1 MNKPKLH
8 SLFIDFGGC
17 VDLRQE
23 VNIVHDEPLNLSA
36 TLDLAQINKL
46 THHNNHQ
53 VRIGDILM
61 GFGLDSIDELLELG
75 EVVGN

>member
-1 MNKPKLH
+1 MNKPELDG
-8 SLFIDFGGC
+8 LFVDFGGF

-23 VNIVHDEPLNLSA
+23 VNIVHNQPLNLPT

-46 THHNNHQ
+46 AHHNNHQ

-61 GFGLDSIDELLELG
+61 GFGLDSIDELLKLG
-75 EVVGN
+75 EVVGD